1 MVNSKVAKDL
11 TIRIMGDPSNLK
23 NALDTASG
31 RVSKFSDRV
40 TAMGKAAVIAG
51 GIVMAA
57 FTKAFLSFADYE
69 QALIDMAKVTDE
81 PFEKIEAKLKG
92 LDPVLGTSK
101 ELMKGYYQV
110 ISAGVTDPVRAL
122 DTLTVSAKLAK
133 SAHLDQSEVVKGLT
147 KIMAGYQGA
156 VESATEAA
164 DLLYAIERYG
174 QVAVAELIP
183 IIGGLAK
190 ISHTLGV
197 KQTEMAA
204 AIALGSQTAGS
215 AAEAGV
221 QYQAILVGL
230 MTPTASMTKAIEGMG
245 FKTAEAAIKELGFVG
260 VLKKLQ
266 EYTGGSSEK
275 LAELFGRKEAMLG
288 FTALGAAGFTLLE
301 ENIEGVGAGAG
312 AADEAFFKWSE
323 SSQASIT
330 GLQNRFKNFIKDVG
344 QVLEEDINNM
354 LDKVSEIVDAIDN
367 WMKTYPDLFSAI
379 VKGTAKLAGWAVAL
393 GTIAIVFGKVS
404 KAALR
409 LWGIITS
416 PFIAAI
422 EAIGL
427 LQLSIKNFGEETP
440 KWLSSLYDNFNKWWD
455 KIVENTDNKWILAA
469 DAVKRGLYTIS
480 DYTYLILDP
489 LVDYLRE
496 CFSLYYDITVYWWN
510 KIAAWMYKGLDAL
523 VTYIKDNW
531 YKISYTASYWWDHI
545 ASGISQT
552 WDRIIEI
559 FTTPLLVDTIK
570 DIWNDI
576 LADVE
581 KIWTDI
587 LEKIKGFWTR
597 IKEIFTGKEKDD
609 IVTGSKEA
617 GEETGKAFVTGL
629 EDTVSPRILK
639 TMETLAESMKESG
652 ENIVE
657 ELSKGIESSNPRV
670 KKAMELITEE
680 VAKPVRSRSP
690 IRYGE
695 LKNLFDWGANIPT
708 ELGEGIIAGGDAL
721 GTIMRVIAEKSIKEP
736 IVKLWGPLRSLVE
749 GEVGKIKDAIDEAI
763 KPIFF
768 PVTGLEKVLYDLRI
782 LEKRYEEIP
791 KDVDYFT
798 EKTRLLNEENVILS
812 GNLEEVTKKSEGE
825 SAEVKQAT
833 IMIIDNENAT
843 RRLNKALKEFNKVQE
858 LELTGLEL
866 VRAKMELLELRYEEI
881 DKDAGYYKEKLA
893 LLREEHELLVG
904 SLDDVIKK
912 YGEGSEE
919 HYKLLAAIEACE
931 NEMKRWWKEID
942 KGAETIDEF
951 QQSFDDKM
959 LKIKVAVKGFKPPD
973 IDPWKEFF
981 KNLKDKFSD
990 TVGAIQSGISS
1001 VLSTC
1006 ETALSDAFYNI
1017 LSGAKTFG
1025 EAMGDLWK
1033 GIVDSILRELARLAA
1048 FYVFKWIFGVPTLKT
1063 GGGIGYHQFGGE
1075 VKKFQI
1081 GGGTDSVLAAVTP
1094 GEYIIDK
1101 PMTDFIKR
1109 FKMFP
1114 SNLIDAI
1121 SGGLPTPAP
1130 AFAAGGPVGN
1140 PNITAQG
1147 LGETK
1152 IYIDIHDNRIADDVD
1167 IKRLANTVSNEVL
1180 RKIELRRRY

>member
-23 NALDTASG
+23 NALDTAGG

-57 FTKAFLSFADYE
+57 FGKAFLSFADYE

-81 PFEKIEAKLKG
+81 PFDKIEAKLKG
-92 LDPVLGTSK
+92 LDPILGTSK

-110 ISAGVTDPVRAL
+110 ISAGVTDPIRAL
-122 DTLTVSAKLAK
+122 DTLTISAQLAK
-133 SAHLDQSEVVKGLT
+133 SAHVDQSEVVKGLT
-147 KIMAGYQGA
+147 KIMAGYEGA

-174 QVAVAELIP
+174 QVAVSELIP

-190 ISHTLGV
+190 TSHTLGIN
-197 KQTEMAA
+197 QREMAA

-215 AAEAGV
+215 AAEAGT
-221 QYQAILVGL
+221 QYQAILTGL
-230 MTPTASMTKAIEGMG
+230 MKPTDAMTKAIEWMG

-266 EYTGGSSEK
+266 EATGGESDA

-288 FTALGAAGFTLLE
+288 FTALGAVGFTKLE
-301 ENIEGVGAGAG
+301 ENIRGVEAGAG
-312 AADEAFFKWSE
+312 AADEAFFRWSE

-330 GLQNRFKNFIKDVG
+330 GLQNRFRDFIKNVG
-344 QVLEEDINNM
+344 RVLEEDINNM
-354 LDKVSEIVDAIDN
+354 LDKVSEIIDAIDN
-367 WMKTYPDLFSAI
+367 WMETYPDLFSAI
-379 VKGTAKLAGWAVAL
+379 VKGTAKLAAWGVAL
-393 GTIAIVFGKVS
+393 GTVAVVFGKVS

-409 LWGIITS
+409 LWGVITS
-416 PFIAAI
+416 PFMAAI

-440 KWLSSLYDNFNKWWD
+440 KWLSGLYDSFNKWWD

-469 DAVKRGLYTIS
+469 DAVKRGLYKIS

-489 LVDYLRE
+489 LVDYIRE
-496 CFSLYYDITVYWWN
+496 GWNKDYDLTVYWWN
-510 KIAAWMYKGLDAL
+510 KIASWMYKGLDAL
-523 VTYIKDNW
+523 VTYISDNW
-531 YKISYTASYWWDHI
+531 YKISYTASYWWEQI
-545 ASGISQT
+545 TLGISQT
-552 WDRIIEI
+552 WDRIVEI

-576 LADVE
+576 LADA
-581 KIWTDI
+581 KRIWTDI
-587 LEKIKGFWTR
+587 LDTITGFWTK
-597 IKEIFTGKEKDD
+597 IKEIFTGKEKDE
-609 IVTGSKEA
+609 IITGSKEA

-629 EDTVSPRILK
+629 EDTISPRIKK
-639 TMETLAESMKESG
+639 TMDDLAGGMKESG
-652 ENIVE
+652 ENIIE
-657 ELSKGIESSNPRV
+657 ELSKGIESGNPRI
-670 KKAMELITEE
+670 KKAMESLTEE

-695 LKNLFDWGANIPT
+695 LKNLFDWGVNIPA
-708 ELGEGIIAGGDAL
+708 ELGEGIVAGGDAL
-721 GTIMRVIAEKSIKEP
+721 GKIMLTIAEKNVKEP
-736 IVKLWGPLRSLVE
+736 LLSVFGTILPMVE
-749 GEVGKIKDAIDEAI
+749 EEAGKIKGAVEGAT
-763 KPIFF
+763 KPVFV

-782 LEKRYEEIP
+782 LEKQYEEIP
-791 KDVDYFT
+791 KDADYFT
-798 EKTRLLNEENVILS
+798 KKTKLLNEENDILS
-812 GNLEEVTKKSEGE
+812 GKLKETTEKFGAE

-833 IMIIDNENAT
+833 IMLIDNENAT
-843 RRLNKALKEFNKVQE
+843 KRMNKALEEFNKVQE
-858 LELTGLEL
+858 LELAGLEL

-881 DKDAGYYKEKLA
+881 ERDAGYYKEKLE

-919 HYKLLAAIEACE
+919 HYKLLAAIVACE
-931 NEMKRWWKEID
+931 NGMKRWWKEID
-942 KGAETIDEF
+942 EGKETVDEF
-951 QQSFDDKM
+951 AQSFADKM
-959 LKIKVAVKGFKPPD
+959 LKMKVAIEGFKPPD

-981 KNLKDKFSD
+981 DGIKDRYSD
-990 TVGAIQSGISS
+990 TIGTIQTGILNF
-1001 VLSTC
+1001 VSTA
-1006 ETALSDAFYNI
+1006 ENALGDALYNI
-1017 LSGAKTFG
+1017 LSGAESFG
-1025 EAMGDLWK
+1025 DSMRGLFES
-1033 GIVDSILRELARLAA
+1033 IVNAVIKELARLAA

-1109 FKMFP
+1109 FRMFP
-1114 SNLIDAI
+1114 SNLIEAI
-1121 SGGLPTPAP
+1121 AGGFPTPAP
-1130 AFAAGGPVGN
+1130 AFATGGPVGA
-1140 PNITAQG
+1140 PNITASG
-1147 LGETK
+1147 FGETK

-1167 IKRLANTVSNEVL
+1167 IKRLASTVSNEVL